1 MIIRTTASL
10 LGGSDHY
17 LPSAGCIPWLLLQTY
32 RRILPK
38 LYTLEAQLN
47 SALLKKE
54 KNQA

>member
-17 LPSAGCIPWLLLQTY
+17 LPSAGCIPWLLLQTH

-38 LYTLEAQLN
+38 LYTLEAHLKT
-47 SALLKKE
+47 ALLKE